1 MIKLQRD
8 LHEQIYRAIMVKGKH
23 VWIDKGMLFST
34 LALGAISFSSID
46 VHADI
51 WTAATNE
58 EIATRVKAEDGQYT
72 FREGG
77 TFWAIG
83 NAVNTNPSKLMELNG
98 FGEGSQYSVPIGTTV
113 HWDGNHVTVKDADGN
128 IVSDSIIKDEDKV
141 NPNATIANQASDT
154 PKKPVT
160 VDGNGNVI
168 GNNNT
173 NVNNTNNNNANI
185 NNIII
190 FKEHRSQGIGTFL
203 IPQTCDA
210 KSLGEIGDVYTDKL
224 LGRAKENTWNYYDS
238 TQSITKYLKYSTENK
253 GLFFKTGSGLQ
264 LKNGRKEERLGD
276 WVKINMNYFDFDDI
290 AKNSTRSFDNTQL
303 LEDIENTT
311 IEIVENGLSMFDLD
325 NQEEN
330 DTNISTSYISEL
342 SDADK

>member
-23 VWIDKGMLFST
+23 GWIDKGMLFST
-34 LALGAISFSSID
+34 LALGAISISSID

-51 WTAATNE
+51 
-58 EIATRVKAEDGQYT
+58 
-72 FREGG
+72 
-77 TFWAIG
+77 
-83 NAVNTNPSKLMELNG
+83 
-98 FGEGSQYSVPIGTTV
+98 
-113 HWDGNHVTVKDADGN
+113 
-128 IVSDSIIKDEDKV
+128 
-141 NPNATIANQASDT
+141 
-154 PKKPVT
+154 
-160 VDGNGNVI
+160 
-168 GNNNT
+168 
-173 NVNNTNNNNANI
+173 
-185 NNIII
+185 
-190 FKEHRSQGIGTFL
+190 
-203 IPQTCDA
+203 
-210 KSLGEIGDVYTDKL
+210 
-224 LGRAKENTWNYYDS
+224 WNYYDS

-342 SDADK
+342 SDDDK